1 MSETHEFQAETR
13 QLLDLMIHSLYSHK
27 EIFLRELVSNASDA
41 LDRLRF
47 EGLTDT
53 SLLPEAEL
61 AIELRVDPEARTL
74 SIRDN
79 GIGMSRDEV
88 IAQIGTIA
96 RSGTAEFLKQLGD
109 RNEGDA
115 AVDLIGQFG
124 VGFYSSFMAADRV
137 TLTTQRAG
145 QGAVTTWESAA
156 DGRYTLES
164 GDGPDEIAGGSGTTV
179 TLHLKPVDGED
190 GLADFTDEW
199 VLRDVV
205 KRYSDFVAYP
215 IRLHVEGRDEQQDE
229 PLNSMKAI
237 WTRPADDV
245 GEEEYTEF
253 YRHISHDQQDPLLRI
268 PARIEGN
275 FEARALLY
283 VPSAAPHDLYH
294 RERAHRGVQLYV
306 KRVFIMDECRDL
318 IPEYLRFVRGV
329 VDAEDL
335 SLNVSREILQQDAQI
350 RVIRNHLTKKVT
362 EALAQMKGEMKG
374 DREGDTGDDRYLR
387 FWAEFGPV
395 LKEGLLDFAEKK
407 ERILDLMLCASTDHE
422 SRLTSLAD
430 YVERMSDDQDVIYYL
445 CGPSRE
451 VLAASPQLE
460 AFRSRGVEVLL
471 FTDPVDDVWLQ
482 QMPPEYAGKKFQSA
496 AQGALELGSEEER
509 KEAAEQAE
517 AQQSD
522 FKGLLESLRAAIQ
535 DDVKE
540 VRLSQRLTESPSCLV
555 LDEGDLSPQI
565 EEMLRQAGQDVPR
578 ALPILELNPKHPL
591 LLKLKEMHEQDAT
604 NARLATSAE
613 LLLGQAILAGGGQLD
628 DPAAFSRK
636 VADLMEAAL

>member
-164 GDGPDEIAGGSGTTV
+164 GDSPDEIAGGSGTTV
-179 TLHLKPVDGED
+179 ILHLKPVDGED

-245 GEEEYTEF
+245 GEDEYTEF

-509 KEAAEQAE
+509 KEAAEQTE